1 MNCSDK
7 IINKFGDLEENKMNA
22 VELFNIIRKEINEF
36 PGKNLY
42 EKIKNSKITD
52 PMRSIFISCICLIES
67 QKKQDN
73 QQESDEITATIKVNW
88 DIFIESLISAGLFLI
103 EDDVI

>member
-7 IINKFGDLEENKMNA
+7 IINKFGELEENKMNA
-22 VELFNIIRKEINEF
+22 MGLFNIIYPEIIGF
-36 PGKNLY
+36 SGKNLY

-52 PMRSIFISCICLIES
+52 PLRSIFISCIVLIES

-73 QQESDEITATIKVNW
+73 HQESDEITTKIKANW
-88 DIFIESLISAGLFLI
+88 NIFIESLVSDGVFLI
-103 EDDVI
+103 EDDII